1 MTEKDQ
7 TLAAAQ
13 QLVNEYGRILEAHA
27 HEMLKSEEV
36 LPASKDEIMR
46 AILRIASIGMVTG
59 QMTEESLE
67 HLRIG
72 YASLADFVPASEARG
87 ARQFAAIIQRT
98 RQKDD
103 WSDED
108 VHQLAREVADSGYS
122 PTRYEGTDMEFR
134 RLIEEFDKCLA
145 ILVDKLSREG
155 TG

>member
-13 QLVNEYGRILEAHA
+13 QLVNEYGRILEVHA
-27 HEMLKSEEV
+27 HEMLKLQEV

-46 AILRIASIGMVTG
+46 AILRMASIGKVTG
-59 QMTEESLE
+59 QITEESLE

-72 YASLADFVPASEARG
+72 YASLADFVPTSEARG
-87 ARQFAAIIQRT
+87 AQQFGAIIRRT

-108 VHQLAREVADSGYS
+108 VHQLTREVADSGYS
-122 PTRYEGTDMEFR
+122 PTQYESVNIEFR

-145 ILVDKLSREG
+145 ILVDKLSGEG